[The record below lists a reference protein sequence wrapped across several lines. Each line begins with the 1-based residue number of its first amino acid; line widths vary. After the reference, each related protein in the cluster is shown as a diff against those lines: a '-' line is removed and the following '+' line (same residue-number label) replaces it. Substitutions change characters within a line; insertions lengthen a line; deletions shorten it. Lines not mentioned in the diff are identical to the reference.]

1 MYSVARR
8 ETLDEEMK
16 HIDFTSTAYCIH
28 GVAIEAPFSKP
39 IGTFLQKEPFT
50 SSDDTNLNIDYSGWK
65 GIMCDRAGLACLRMG
80 LTGV

>member
-8 ETLDEEMK
+8 ETLDEETK

-39 IGTFLQKEPFT
+39 VGTFLQREQFA
-50 SSDDTNLNIDYSGWK
+50 SSDDTNLNTDSSG
-65 GIMCDRAGLACLRMG
+65 
-80 LTGV
+80 